1 MEKQIKK
8 IPWLFLLLS
17 FAISWA
23 VWIPVAFTG
32 QDYQSSPYL
41 LAAVLVGGFGPG
53 FAAIILNFFS
63 KDLEQAVDFRQRI
76 YQFSRIRPSWILI
89 ILALWPTV
97 HSIAIGLTRVFGGS
111 IPESPFLKEILK
123 QPNTIPLV
131 LFLYLLQALIE
142 ELGWR
147 GYLLEK
153 LTQAFGPSLSSILV
167 GIIHVIWHLPLF
179 WVVGTNQIQMG
190 FGVDFLFFIG
200 FVIASSVYSAWC
212 YLDNNRSILAASL
225 LSTTASLSFDI
236 FAYAPGTLKH
246 QIFVALLIFGAVGI
260 LIFLQTQSKRTPS

>member
-1 MEKQIKK
+1 MENQIKK

-17 FAISWA
+17 FAISWT
-23 VWIPVAFTG
+23 VWIPVALTK

-53 FAAIILNFFS
+53 LAAIILNFFS
-63 KDLEQAVDFRQRI
+63 KDLDQVVDFRQRI
-76 YQFSRIRPSWILI
+76 YQFRHIRPSWILI

-97 HSIAIGLTRVFGGS
+97 HSFAIGLTKIFGEP
-111 IPESPFLKEILK
+111 IPESPFLEEIIR

-131 LFLYLLQALIE
+131 LFLYFLQALIE

-153 LTQAFGPSLSSILV
+153 LTQSFSPSLSSILV
-167 GIIHVIWHLPLF
+167 GIIHVIWYLPLF
-179 WVVGTNQIQMG
+179 WVVGTKQIEMG

-212 YLDNNRSILAASL
+212 YLDNKRSILAASL
-225 LSTTASLSFDI
+225 LSTTGSLSFDI
-236 FAYAPGTLKH
+236 FAHAPGTLKH
-246 QIFVALLIFGAVGI
+246 QIFVALLILGAAGI
-260 LIFLQTQSKRTPS
+260 LVYFQTKSKENPS